1 MTRIVL
7 NISAAPVERPQVKRI
22 SSIIVVIVA
31 ATTSTSADDIPSF
44 QPLGVLSGYL
54 WSGAS
59 DVTPDGSVVVGA
71 SRRYDPY
78 EYEACR
84 WTLDGQIIGL
94 GDLPG
99 GPVQSSA
106 RGVSADGNVI
116 VGFGTHATSRRHA
129 FRWTT
134 SKGMVD
140 LGDFPGGIDDS
151 EAWDVSAD
159 GSVVVG
165 VGTHEYTYEAF
176 LWTAEE
182 GMVGL
187 GSAPGYAS
195 SQATKMTPDATVI
208 VGWSESGYAREAC
221 RCGRAWGFAGQLV

>member
-1 MTRIVL
+1 M
-7 NISAAPVERPQVKRI
+7 
-22 SSIIVVIVA
+22 A

-44 QPLGVLSGYL
+44 QPLGVLPGYL

-59 DVTPDGSVVVGA
+59 DATPDGSVVVGA

-84 WTLDGQIIGL
+84 WTLDGQIMGL

-129 FRWTT
+129 FRWT
-134 SKGMVD
+134 SEEGMVD

-159 GSVVVG
+159 GQVVVG
-165 VGTHEYTYEAF
+165 FGAREHTNEAF
-176 LWTAEE
+176 RWTLAQ
-182 GMVGL
+182 GMIGL
-187 GSAPGYAS
+187 GFAPGYSGSEAI
-195 SQATKMTPDATVI
+195 AVAPDGSVI
-208 VGWSESGYAREAC
+208 VGACANEQAREAF
-221 RCGRAWGFAGQLV
+221 RWTEQGGFGMLGDLPGSWFDSIAANVSADGQTGEGCCC